1 MEKTTITKRE
11 MYEQIILMFTEDA
24 ETEVKVSAEDVVAFC
39 NKEIEALEKKAA
51 KAKERAA
58 VQKAEGDELT
68 DAVLAVLTD
77 EFQPAGDIVKAL
89 NREDVTTHK
98 VSYRLRVL
106 VEGGKAIKDQINIA
120 AEGEKKHLVM
130 GYRLNK

>member
-24 ETEVKVSAEDVVAFC
+24 ETEVKVSAEEVVAFC
-39 NKEIEALEKKAA
+39 HKEIEALEKKAT

-58 VQKAEGDELT
+58 AQKAEGDELT
-68 DAVLAVLTD
+68 DAVLEVLTD

-106 VEGGKAIKDQINIA
+106 VEGGKAVKDQINIA

>member
-58 VQKAEGDELT
+58 AQKAEGDELT
-68 DAVLAVLTD
+68 DAVLEVLTD

-130 GYRLNK
+130 GYKLA

>member
-24 ETEVKVSAEDVVAFC
+24 ETEVKVSAEEVVAFC
-39 NKEIEALEKKAA
+39 NKEIEALEKKAT

-58 VQKAEGDELT
+58 AQKAEGDELT

-106 VEGGKAIKDQINIA
+106 VESGKAVKDQINIA
-120 AEGEKKHLVM
+120 AEGEKKHLLM
-130 GYRLNK
+130 GYKLA

>member
-11 MYEQIILMFTEDA
+11 MYEQIILMFTEG
-24 ETEVKVSAEDVVAFC
+24 TEDNEIIATAEDVIAFC
-39 NKEIEALEKKAA
+39 GKEIEALDKKAA

-58 VQKAEGDELT
+58 AQKAEGDELT

-106 VEGGKAIKDQINIA
+106 VEGGKAVKEQINIA

-130 GYRLNK
+130 GYKLA

>member
-24 ETEVKVSAEDVVAFC
+24 ETEVKVSAEEVVAFC
-39 NKEIEALEKKAA
+39 NKEIEALDKKAT

-58 VQKAEGDELT
+58 AQKAEGDELT
-68 DAVLAVLTD
+68 DAVLEVLTD

-106 VEGGKAIKDQINIA
+106 VEGGKAVKDQINIA

-130 GYRLNK
+130 GYKLA

>member
-24 ETEVKVSAEDVVAFC
+24 ETEVKVSAEEVVAFC

-68 DAVLAVLTD
+68 AAVLEVLTD

-89 NREDVTTHK
+89 NREDITTHK

-106 VEGGKAIKDQINIA
+106 VEDGKAVKDQINIA

-130 GYRLNK
+130 GYKLA

>member
-24 ETEVKVSAEDVVAFC
+24 ETEVKVSAEEVVAFC

-58 VQKAEGDELT
+58 AQKAEGDELT

-106 VEGGKAIKDQINIA
+106 VEGGKAVKDQINIA
-120 AEGEKKHLVM
+120 AEGEKKHMVM
-130 GYRLNK
+130 GYKLA

>member
-39 NKEIEALEKKAA
+39 NKEIEALEKKAV

-58 VQKAEGDELT
+58 AQKAEGDELT
-68 DAVLAVLTD
+68 DAVLEVLTD

-106 VEGGKAIKDQINIA
+106 VEGGKAVKDQINIA

-130 GYRLNK
+130 GYKLA

>member
-24 ETEVKVSAEDVVAFC
+24 ETEVKVSAEEVVAFC

-58 VQKAEGDELT
+58 AQKAKGDELT
-68 DAVLAVLTD
+68 DTILKVLTD
-77 EFQPAGDIVKAL
+77 EFQTAGDIVEVL
-89 NREDVTTHK
+89 NCEDITTHK
-98 VSYRLRVL
+98 VSSRLRVL
-106 VEGGKAIKDQINIA
+106 VNDGKVIKDQINVA
-120 AEGEKKHLVM
+120 AEGEKKHLLM
-130 GYRLNK
+130 GYKLA

>member
-68 DAVLAVLTD
+68 DAVLEVLTD
-77 EFQPAGDIVKAL
+77 EFQPAGDIVKARML
-89 NREDVTTHK
+89 LLIRFPTACVFWLRAA
-98 VSYRLRVL
+98 RLLRT
-106 VEGGKAIKDQINIA
+106 
-120 AEGEKKHLVM
+120 
-130 GYRLNK
+130 RLILPLRARRSTC

>member
-58 VQKAEGDELT
+58 AQKAEGDELT
-68 DAVLAVLTD
+68 DAVLEVLTD

-106 VEGGKAIKDQINIA
+106 VEGGKAVKDQINIA

-130 GYRLNK
+130 GYRLA

>member
-24 ETEVKVSAEDVVAFC
+24 EAEVKVSAEEVVAFC

-58 VQKAEGDELT
+58 AQKAEGDELT
-68 DAVLAVLTD
+68 DAVLEVLTD

-89 NREDVTTHK
+89 NREDITTHK

-106 VEGGKAIKDQINIA
+106 VEGGKAVKDQINIA

>member
-39 NKEIEALEKKAA
+39 NKEIEALEKKAV

-58 VQKAEGDELT
+58 AQKAEGDELT

-106 VEGGKAIKDQINIA
+106 VEGGKAVKDQINIA
-120 AEGEKKHLVM
+120 TEGEKKHLVM
-130 GYRLNK
+130 GYKLA

>member
-39 NKEIEALEKKAA
+39 NKEIEALEKKAV

-58 VQKAEGDELT
+58 AQKAEGDELT
-68 DAVLAVLTD
+68 DAVLEVLTD

-89 NREDVTTHK
+89 NREDITTHK

-106 VEGGKAIKDQINIA
+106 VESGKAVKDQINIA

>member
-24 ETEVKVSAEDVVAFC
+24 EAEVKVSAEEVVAFC

-58 VQKAEGDELT
+58 AQKAEGDELT

-106 VEGGKAIKDQINIA
+106 VESGKAVKDQINIA
-120 AEGEKKHLVM
+120 AEGEKKHLLM
-130 GYRLNK
+130 GYKLA

>member
-11 MYEQIILMFTEDA
+11 MYEQIILMFTEGA
-24 ETEVKVSAEDVVAFC
+24 EDSEIVATAEDVIAFC

-58 VQKAEGDELT
+58 AQKAEGDELT

-106 VEGGKAIKDQINIA
+106 VESGKAVKDQINIA
-120 AEGEKKHLVM
+120 AEGEKKHLLM
-130 GYRLNK
+130 GYKLA

>member
-24 ETEVKVSAEDVVAFC
+24 EAEVKVSAEEVVAFC

-68 DAVLAVLTD
+68 DAVLEVLTD

-106 VEGGKAIKDQINIA
+106 VESGKAVKDQINIA
-120 AEGEKKHLVM
+120 AEGEKKHLLM
-130 GYRLNK
+130 GYKLA

>member
-39 NKEIEALEKKAA
+39 NKEIEALEKKAT

-58 VQKAEGDELT
+58 AQKAEGDELT

-106 VEGGKAIKDQINIA
+106 VESGKAVKDQINIA
-120 AEGEKKHLVM
+120 AEGEKKHLLM
-130 GYRLNK
+130 GYKLA

>member
-24 ETEVKVSAEDVVAFC
+24 ETEVKVSAEEVVAFC

-106 VEGGKAIKDQINIA
+106 VEGGKAVKDQINIA

-130 GYRLNK
+130 GYRLA

>member
-58 VQKAEGDELT
+58 AQKAEGDELT
-68 DAVLAVLTD
+68 DAVLEVLTD

-106 VEGGKAIKDQINIA
+106 VEGGKAVKDQINIA

>member
-24 ETEVKVSAEDVVAFC
+24 ETEVKVSAEEVVAFC

-58 VQKAEGDELT
+58 AQKAEGDELT

-98 VSYRLRVL
+98 VSYRLRIL
-106 VEGGKAIKDQINIA
+106 VESGKAVKDQINIA
-120 AEGEKKHLVM
+120 AEGEKKHLLM
-130 GYRLNK
+130 GYKLA

>member
-58 VQKAEGDELT
+58 AQKAEGDELT
-68 DAVLAVLTD
+68 DAVLEVLTD

-106 VEGGKAIKDQINIA
+106 VESGKAIKDQINIA

>member
-39 NKEIEALEKKAA
+39 NKEIEAPEKKAA

-58 VQKAEGDELT
+58 AQKAEGDELT
-68 DAVLAVLTD
+68 DAVLEVLTD

-130 GYRLNK
+130 GYKLA

>member
-39 NKEIEALEKKAA
+39 NKEIEALEKKAT

-58 VQKAEGDELT
+58 AQKAEGDELT

-106 VEGGKAIKDQINIA
+106 VEGGKAVKDQINIA
-120 AEGEKKHLVM
+120 AEGEKKRLVM
-130 GYRLNK
+130 GYRLA

>member
-58 VQKAEGDELT
+58 AQKAEGDELT
-68 DAVLAVLTD
+68 DAVLEVLTD

-106 VEGGKAIKDQINIA
+106 VEGGKAVKDQINIA

-130 GYRLNK
+130 GYKLA

>member
-24 ETEVKVSAEDVVAFC
+24 ETEVKVSAEEVVAFC

-58 VQKAEGDELT
+58 AQKAEGDELT

-77 EFQPAGDIVKAL
+77 EFQPVGDIVKAL
-89 NREDVTTHK
+89 NREDITTHK

-106 VEGGKAIKDQINIA
+106 VEDGKAVKDQINIA

-130 GYRLNK
+130 GYKLA

>member
-24 ETEVKVSAEDVVAFC
+24 ETEVKVSAEEVVAFC

-58 VQKAEGDELT
+58 AQRAEGDELT
-68 DAVLAVLTD
+68 DAVLEVLTE

-106 VEGGKAIKDQINIA
+106 VESGKAVKDQINIA

-130 GYRLNK
+130 GYKLA